1 MTGKRLRRIFFF
13 VLFIALLLYVVTGAV
28 RSLYLESTLI
38 SLSLPSPNDVTATVR
53 IVQVSDLHRAVFGEQ
68 NQDLVDLIASK
79 SPDIIVATGDMVDI
93 RAKDIEDCVSLMK
106 RLVKIAPVF
115 YSLGNHEVER
125 DDLDQLVHALRG
137 VGVCFLNNSAAEITV
152 HGIPLRIGG
161 LYHAELLRAMEQEDK
176 VDILL
181 CHFPE
186 KLAVYSD
193 YGVPLTFSGHTHG
206 GQFRIPIAHIAIYA
220 PGQGLFPKYTAG
232 LYEDG
237 GSYMIVSRGLGN
249 SSFPFR
255 VHNPPEIVVA
265 DVTYTPKDDLQ
276 YRAARPR

>member
-1 MTGKRLRRIFFF
+1 MIGKRIGKMLFLLLFF
-13 VLFIALLLYVVTGAV
+13 ALLLYVGTGVV

-38 SLSLPSPNDVTATVR
+38 NLSLPSPNGVMATVR
-53 IVQVSDLHRAVFGEQ
+53 IVQVSDLHNAVFGDK
-68 NQDLVDLIASK
+68 NQELIDLIASK
-79 SPDIIVATGDMVDI
+79 SPDIIVATGDMIDI
-93 RAKDIEDCVSLMK
+93 RANGIEDCVSLFE

-115 YSLGNHEVER
+115 YSLGNHEAEHK
-125 DDLDQLVHALRG
+125 DLYPLVRALRDAG
-137 VGVCFLNNSAAEITV
+137 VIFLNNSAAEVTV

-161 LYHAELLRAMEQEDK
+161 LYFAEYLRQMEKENPI
-176 VDILL
+176 DILL

-186 KLAVYSD
+186 KMAVYSD

-220 PGQGLFPKYTAG
+220 PGQGLFPQYTAG
-232 LYEDG
+232 LYEEG

-265 DVTYTPKDDLQ
+265 DVTYTPQ
-276 YRAARPR
+276 